1 MSERLCLRWNDFR
14 ENLINS
20 IGSLRDES
28 DFSDL
33 TLVASDGMLVETH
46 KMVLS
51 MASPIFQNI
60 LRGCK
65 QGNPMIFMRG
75 VKSEDLSSIL
85 DFIYCGKTY
94 VSQENLVSFLAT
106 AHDLQLKGLVGIGD
120 DEEQGMAEKPHSS
133 QFPKLENPI
142 QKRETNVFVSAL
154 TPRPFELK
162 LAKIESET
170 EGSHGT
176 IASDMSGDMQ
186 KLDEKLNSMM
196 EKTSRRNSDG
206 RPIYVCKLCGKEGKN
221 QHIKYHIEYKHLEGV
236 SIPCGLC
243 GMTFRLGNII
253 DTHL

>member
-1 MSERLCLRWNDFR
+1 MSEKLCLQWNDFKENITASF
-14 ENLINS
+14 ENLR
-20 IGSLRDES
+20 RDE
-28 DFSDL
+28 DFADV
-33 TLVASDGMLVETH
+33 TLACEDGKQVEAH
-46 KMVLS
+46 KWILACS
-51 MASPIFQNI
+51 SPVFQKI
-60 LRGCK
+60 LKRNK
-65 QGNPMIFMRG
+65 HAHPLLYMRG
-75 VKSEDLSSIL
+75 IKSEDLLSIL

-120 DEEQGMAEKPHSS
+120 DEEKEMTEIPHSS

-221 QHIKYHIEYKHLEGV
+221 QHIKSHIEYKHLEGV

>member
-14 ENLINS
+14 ENVINS

-28 DFSDL
+28 DFSDV

-94 VSQENLVSFLAT
+94 VYQENLVSFLAI
-106 AHDLQLKGLVGIGD
+106 AEDLQLKGLVGIGN
-120 DEEQGMAEKPHSS
+120 DEEQKMPEKPHPF
-133 QFPKLENPI
+133 QFPKVENPLD
-142 QKRETNVFVSAL
+142 QKETNVFVPAL
-154 TPRPFELK
+154 PHKPFELK
-162 LAKIESET
+162 LANFDDENK
-170 EGSHGT
+170 GSHGT
-176 IASDMSGDMQ
+176 KASSDMQ

-206 RPIYVCKLCGKEGKN
+206 RPIYVCKLCGKEAKN
-221 QHIKYHIEYKHLEGV
+221 QHIKNHIEYKHLEGV
-236 SIPCGLC
+236 SIPCNLC
-243 GMTFRLGNII
+243 EMTFRLGNVK
-253 DTHL
+253 DNHL